1 MKNTNL
7 AGFLNPSLNVRTM
20 EKIISLATLSATGTA
35 QQSNPTGPER
45 DNQAL
50 QKLIQSLLD
59 RLEALENPV
68 VHSSEWLNLKQLQ
81 SFLPDRPAK
90 KTIYN
95 WICDGR
101 IPHVKQP
108 HVKAVFFR
116 REEIEAWMGQGRPK
130 VAQFLASR
138 IEMPSRSSKTK
149 QLNAQKND

>member
-1 MKNTNL
+1 
-7 AGFLNPSLNVRTM
+7 M
-20 EKIISLATLSATGTA
+20 EKIKSLATLSATGSA
-35 QQSNPTGPER
+35 QQSNPTGLER
-45 DNQAL
+45 DKQPL
-50 QKLIQSLLD
+50 QKLIHSILD
-59 RLEALENPV
+59 RLEAVENRDI
-68 VHSSEWLNLKQLQ
+68 HSSEWLNLKQLQ
-81 SFLPDRPAK
+81 SFLPERPAK

-138 IEMPSRSSKTK
+138 VEMPCKSSKSKHQTK
-149 QLNAQKND
+149 GGIKQ

>member
-1 MKNTNL
+1 M
-7 AGFLNPSLNVRTM
+7 P
-20 EKIISLATLSATGTA
+20 IIKSLATLSATGTA
-35 QQSNPTGPER
+35 QQSNPTGQER

-138 IEMPSRSSKTK
+138 IEMPYRSSKTK
-149 QLNAQKND
+149 QLNAPKNG

>member
-1 MKNTNL
+1 MANT
-7 AGFLNPSLNVRTM
+7 
-20 EKIISLATLSATGTA
+20 KSLATLSATGSA
-35 QQSNPTGPER
+35 QQSNPKGPER
-45 DNQAL
+45 DKQPL

-59 RLEALENPV
+59 RVEALENPV
-68 VHSSEWLNLKQLQ
+68 IHSSEWLNLKQLQ
-81 SFLPDRPAK
+81 SFLPERPAK

-101 IPHVKQP
+101 IPYVKQP

-138 IEMPSRSSKTK
+138 VEMPRRSSKTK
-149 QLNAQKND
+149 QLNAQKNG

>member
-1 MKNTNL
+1 
-7 AGFLNPSLNVRTM
+7 M
-20 EKIISLATLSATGTA
+20 EKITKLATLSATGTA
-35 QQSNPTGPER
+35 QQSNPGGPER
-45 DNQAL
+45 DNQAF
-50 QKLIQSLLD
+50 QKLIQSFLD

-138 IEMPSRSSKTK
+138 VEMPCRSSKSKHQTK
-149 QLNAQKND
+149 GGIKQ

>member
-1 MKNTNL
+1 MAKHN
-7 AGFLNPSLNVRTM
+7 
-20 EKIISLATLSATGTA
+20 SLATLSATGSA
-35 QQSNPTGPER
+35 QQSNPKGPER
-45 DNQAL
+45 DKQPL

-59 RLEALENPV
+59 RVEALENPV
-68 VHSSEWLNLKQLQ
+68 IHSSEWLNLKQLQ
-81 SFLPDRPAK
+81 SFLPERPAK

-101 IPHVKQP
+101 IPYVKQP

-138 IEMPSRSSKTK
+138 VEMP
-149 QLNAQKND
+149 